1 MNIGDI
7 TLEQLMSE
15 DYYVIMKNNPKFG
28 FNITLLSDELAHD
41 VVSEGVHPDAMA
53 SFAFLCRNFLWE
65 YEKCEKELLK

>member
-28 FNITLLSDELAHD
+28 FNITLLSDNLAYD
-41 VVSEGVHPDAMA
+41 VVGEGVHGDAVE
-53 SFAFLCRNFLWE
+53 SFASLCRQFLSE
-65 YEKCEKELLK
+65 YEKCET